1 MKKYLI
7 VTDMQKD
14 FVDGSLGSLEAQ
26 AIVPA
31 VCKKIETF
39 DGDIIATLDTHYED
53 YLDTR
58 EGRFLPV
65 RHCIKATEGWKLNS
79 DVEEALSHRS
89 HTLLEKNTF
98 GSVDLPKVLAQMSEG
113 EPFEVHVI
121 GLCTDICVVSNA
133 MLIKAFFP
141 EADVHVDA
149 SCCAG
154 VSPGTHKAA
163 LATMKCCQMII
174 ENEE

>member
-14 FVDGSLGSLEAQ
+14 FVDGSLGSKEAQ
-26 AIVPA
+26 SIVPA
-31 VCKKIETF
+31 VCKKIESF
-39 DGDIIATLDTHYED
+39 DGDIIATLDTHYGD
-53 YLDTR
+53 YLETR

-65 RHCIKATEGWKLNS
+65 NHCIKETDGWRLNK
-79 DVEEALSHRS
+79 DVEEALSHRE
-89 HTLLEKNTF
+89 HTLIEKNTF
-98 GSVDLPKVLAQMSEG
+98 GSVDLPEILKEMSNG

-141 EADVHVDA
+141 EADVHIDA
-149 SCCAG
+149 KCCAG
-154 VSPGTHKAA
+154 VSPETHKAA
-163 LATMKCCQMII
+163 LATMKCCQMIV